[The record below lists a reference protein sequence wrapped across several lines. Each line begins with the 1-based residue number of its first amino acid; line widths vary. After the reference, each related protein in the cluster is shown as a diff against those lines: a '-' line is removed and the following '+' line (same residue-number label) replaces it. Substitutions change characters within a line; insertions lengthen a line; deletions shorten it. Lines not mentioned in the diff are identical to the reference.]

1 MGTGRTQYG
10 GDIRLPEMTFA
21 SLARSPA
28 LSGKPLQFNEA
39 AARNVPGVV
48 DVRVTRHGI
57 AVIGMNSWAALQGR
71 RALGVVW
78 ESPTGGDRDGE
89 ALRRRFTALLSDGG
103 HAEVRRGA
111 SERMLEAGQ
120 GVLQAEYWVPLLAH
134 AAMEPRNC
142 TARVTR
148 GACDVWVPTQD
159 QTAARAAA
167 VRASG
172 IAHPAVTIHT
182 TSLGGGFGSRVDATV
197 VEEAV
202 TLARESGR
210 VVQLQWTRE
219 DDFQHDQYH
228 PCSAHRV
235 RAMLGQDGS
244 IAAWDHRIVG
254 GGADGATPP
263 YDIANLSVIRQSADP
278 GVATGIWRGVDH
290 FPNAFVVETMI
301 DELAAKAGADP
312 LDFRLRLLRTG
323 SPQHSVLVALKESG
337 YWPRGGADV
346 GAGLAVHEM
355 CDSAVAAVAE
365 VEGDAGT
372 TARVTRVTC
381 AVDCG
386 RVINPD
392 GVRAQIEGGIAYG
405 LSAALH
411 GGVSLQGGA
420 VTSTNFDNHG
430 ILRMREMPEVRVL
443 IVASQRPPGGIGEVA
458 VPVVLPAVANA
469 LFRLRGERLRSLPFP
484 ALRQA

>member
-1 MGTGRTQYG
+1 
-10 GDIRLPEMTFA
+10 
-21 SLARSPA
+21 
-28 LSGKPLQFNEA
+28 
-39 AARNVPGVV
+39 
-48 DVRVTRHGI
+48 
-57 AVIGMNSWAALQGR
+57 
-71 RALGVVW
+71 
-78 ESPTGGDRDGE
+78 
-89 ALRRRFTALLSDGG
+89 
-103 HAEVRRGA
+103 
-111 SERMLEAGQ
+111 
-120 GVLQAEYWVPLLAH
+120 
-134 AAMEPRNC
+134 
-142 TARVTR
+142 
-148 GACDVWVPTQD
+148 
-159 QTAARAAA
+159 
-167 VRASG
+167 
-172 IAHPAVTIHT
+172 
-182 TSLGGGFGSRVDATV
+182 
-197 VEEAV
+197 
-202 TLARESGR
+202 
-210 VVQLQWTRE
+210 E

-290 FPNAFVVETMI
+290 FPNAFVVETMF

-337 YWPRGGADV
+337 YWPCGGADV

-386 RVINPD
+386 KVINPD
-392 GVRAQIEGGIAYG
+392 GVRAQIE
-405 LSAALH
+405 
-411 GGVSLQGGA
+411 
-420 VTSTNFDNHG
+420 
-430 ILRMREMPEVRVL
+430 
-443 IVASQRPPGGIGEVA
+443 
-458 VPVVLPAVANA
+458 
-469 LFRLRGERLRSLPFP
+469 
-484 ALRQA
+484 